1 MVPSPSFGFAVQM
14 DVQIKLENE
23 KEECVL
29 GMVPIVSDVTRKG
42 AQINLDWRS
51 VSKAWSICK
60 TMQQY

>member
-29 GMVPIVSDVTRKG
+29 GTVPIVSDVTRKG
-42 AQINLDWRS
+42 AQINLRLEEC
-51 VSKAWSICK
+51 VKG
-60 TMQQY
+60 MEHM